1 MLYKVW
7 AQNCVRPK
15 GMRIVEA
22 TQEDLNEVFDKI
34 YNLASESNLIDDS
47 LDEDENE
54 IEHTK
59 VEKYYGMI
67 KDYWEK
73 NKSISAGDYMIVD
86 VEDKNDIQIPNAC
99 YGDESFIF

>member
-34 YNLASESNLIDDS
+34 YNLASESYRN
-47 LDEDENE
+47 
-54 IEHTK
+54 
-59 VEKYYGMI
+59 
-67 KDYWEK
+67 
-73 NKSISAGDYMIVD
+73 
-86 VEDKNDIQIPNAC
+86 
-99 YGDESFIF
+99 